1 MSEIWQTIQTVA
13 EANDGRFTT
22 RQIENAGISRAYLKS
37 YVDKALLIRTGHG
50 HYALPDSLIDEYAIL
65 QARSRVILFSYGTA
79 LYLWG
84 MTDRIPHSFDVTVPS
99 GTNMS
104 RIRKD
109 LPDLRVHYV
118 RKDLHEI
125 GVAETVTPLG
135 SKVRLYD
142 KERCIC
148 DLIRSRKN
156 MDMQLY
162 SGAIKKYFSDH
173 PNMRK
178 LLKYGKQF
186 GIEDKIRVY
195 SEILL

>member
-13 EANDGRFTT
+13 EVNDGSFTT

-37 YVDKALLIRTGHG
+37 YVDKSLLIRTGHG

-79 LYLWG
+79 LYLLG

-104 RIRKD
+104 RIQKD

-125 GVAETVTPLG
+125 GAAETMTPMG

-148 DLIRSRKN
+148 DLIRARKHT
-156 MDMQLY
+156 DMQIY
-162 SGAIKKYFSDH
+162 SQAIKDYFAGSV
-173 PNMRK
+173 NARK

-186 GIEDKIRVY
+186 GIEDKIRTYMEV
-195 SEILL
+195 LL

>member
-13 EANDGRFTT
+13 EANNGSFTT
-22 RQIENAGISRAYLKS
+22 RQIEAAGISRAYLKS

-50 HYALPDSLIDEYAIL
+50 HYALPDSIIDEYAIL

-99 GTNMS
+99 GRNMS

-125 GVAETVTPLG
+125 GAAETVTPMG

-148 DLIRSRKN
+148 DLIRARKD

-162 SGAIKKYFSDH
+162 SGAIKEYFSDH

-178 LLKYGKQF
+178 LLKYGKPF
-186 GIEDKIRVY
+186 GIEDKIRTYLEV
-195 SEILL
+195 LA

>member
-1 MSEIWQTIQTVA
+1 MKLT
-13 EANDGRFTT
+13 GLTT
-22 RQIENAGISRAYLKS
+22 KQVEEAGISRVYLKS
-37 YVDKALLIRTGHG
+37 YVDKLLLIRTGHG
-50 HYALPDSLIDEYAIL
+50 RYVLPDSLTDEYAIL
-65 QARSRVILFSYGTA
+65 QSRSHVLLFSYGSA

-84 MTDRIPHSFDVTVPS
+84 MSDRVPHHLEVTVPS
-99 GTNMS
+99 GTNVS

-109 LPDLRVHYV
+109 NPDLRVHYI

-125 GVAETVTPLG
+125 GVAETVTPMG

-148 DLIRSRKN
+148 DLIRARKD

-162 SGAIKKYFSDH
+162 TGAIKEYFNNH

-186 GIEDKIRVY
+186 GIEDKIRTY
-195 SEILL
+195 SEVLA

>member
-13 EANDGRFTT
+13 EANDGSFTT
-22 RQIENAGISRAYLKS
+22 RQIEDAGISRAHLKS

-104 RIRKD
+104 RIQKD

-125 GVAETVTPLG
+125 GVAETVTPMG

-148 DLIRSRKN
+148 DLIRSRKD

-162 SGAIKKYFSDH
+162 SGAIKEYFSDH

-186 GIEDKIRVY
+186 GIEDKIRTY
-195 SEILL
+195 SEVLA

>member
-1 MSEIWQTIQTVA
+1 MADIWQTIQAVA
-13 EANDGRFTT
+13 DANDGSFTT
-22 RQIENAGISRAYLKS
+22 KQIEEAGVRRAYLKS
-37 YVDKALLIRTGHG
+37 YVDKMLLIRTGHG
-50 HYALPDSLIDEYAIL
+50 HYALPDSLTDEYAFL
-65 QARSRVILFSYGTA
+65 QERSHVLLYSYDTA

-84 MTDRIPHSFDVTVPS
+84 MTDRIPHSIDVTVPS

-118 RKDLHEI
+118 RKDLYEI
-125 GVAETVTPLG
+125 GVSETETPMG

-142 KERCIC
+142 RERCIC
-148 DLIRSRKN
+148 DLIRARMN

-162 SGAIKKYFSDH
+162 TGAIKEYFNNH
-173 PNMRK
+173 LNIRK

-186 GIEDKIRVY
+186 GIEDKIRIY
-195 SEILL
+195 SEVLA